1 MSIHTGSEDEMLG
14 GLVKDILSID
24 GLEKVDTTDEGMKK
38 AMKKAEDE
46 EKKWFEDLLKKYG
59 LDTLTDEQ
67 KVKVRELVGDEDFM
81 G

>member
-1 MSIHTGSEDEMLG
+1 MSVHTGSEDEMLG

-24 GLEKVDTTDEGMKK
+24 GLEEVDTTDEG
-38 AMKKAEDE
+38 MKKAEDE

-67 KVKVRELVGDEDFM
+67 KAKVRELVGDEDFM